1 MDAGGLAG
9 RAVVVTGASSGLG
22 AVVARRIAA
31 AGGSVAICARTEA
44 RLQAMAQEL
53 RRTPAPRVHARAL
66 DVTDHAALEA
76 FVDESARVLGGLHGL
91 VVNVG
96 GDAGPG
102 LLGSSTADWI
112 ATFDR
117 NVGQAVTAVRAAVEP
132 MAEAGG
138 GSVVLVSSIS
148 GWKPVPQSPYGVA
161 KAALNHLAVCLAR
174 ELGPQR
180 IRVNAVCPGSMLIPG
195 KRWERMRTE
204 DPAAYARFAAEFP
217 NGQLL
222 DPDDVAN
229 VIAFLL
235 SDESRAINGAWI
247 PVDGGQ
253 NAPTADG
260 Y

>member
-1 MDAGGLAG
+1 MSTGGLAG

-22 AVVARRIAA
+22 AVVARKIAT
-31 AGGSVAICARTEA
+31 AGGSVSICARTES
-44 RLQAMAQEL
+44 RLEAMAQEL

-76 FVDESARVLGGLHGL
+76 FVRESARALGGLHGL
-91 VVNVG
+91 VANVG

-102 LLGSSTADWI
+102 LLGSSTGDWI

-132 MAEAGG
+132 MAAAGG

-161 KAALNHLAVCLAR
+161 KAALNHLAACLAR

-195 KRWERMRTE
+195 KRWERMRIE
-204 DPAAYARFAAEFP
+204 DPEAYGRFAAEFP

-222 DPDDVAN
+222 DPEDVAN

-235 SDESRAINGAWI
+235 SEESRAINGASV